1 MDNKKE
7 LIEKLK
13 EMFPSGR
20 ISCTEA
26 RKAAE
31 KLNVKLG
38 DMGELCD
45 DAKLKIHSCELGC
58 F

>member
-1 MDNKKE
+1 MDNNE
-7 LIEKLK
+7 LVEKLK
-13 EMFPSGR
+13 AMFPYGK

-26 RKAAE
+26 RRAAE
-31 KLNVKLG
+31 ELDIKLG

-45 DAKLKIHSCELGC
+45 EAKLKLHSCELGC

>member
-1 MDNKKE
+1 MDNKE
-7 LIEKLK
+7 LVEKLK
-13 EMFPSGR
+13 AMFPSGK

-26 RKAAE
+26 RRATE
-31 KLNVKLG
+31 ELDIKLG

-45 DAKLKIHSCELGC
+45 EAKLKIHSCELGC